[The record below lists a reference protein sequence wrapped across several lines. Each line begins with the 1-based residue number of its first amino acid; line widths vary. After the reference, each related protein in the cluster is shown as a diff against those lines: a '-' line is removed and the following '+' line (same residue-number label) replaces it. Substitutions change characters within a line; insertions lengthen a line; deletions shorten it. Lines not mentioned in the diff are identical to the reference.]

1 MKSAMQ
7 RPVWQILRNSLHPG
21 RVQEADLGALYIA
34 KCLIENL
41 F

>member
-7 RPVWQILRNSLHPG
+7 RPVWQIFRNSLHPG

-34 KCLIENL
+34 NVD
-41 F
+41 